1 LEAALRLFDEQGF
14 RDASMAALAEE
25 AGVGTGTIYRHF
37 ESKADLVDRLY
48 EKARATAH
56 QSIVDVALTETSS
69 GDPSSGR
76 DVSSGREG
84 TLRERL
90 WSVWRAVILNYV
102 EHPRLYRFILKYESS
117 AYLRAGGRAQVEDL
131 RDPFRRMY
139 EEGVEAGVFAPL
151 PRGVYASFFTGAASH
166 LVQRH
171 LQSEAVQDET
181 AQNEAVQGQ
190 ATQEG
195 SPGEDGPSGEGRPP
209 GGEVVLDEETIRRT
223 FEMLWAAYT
232 AGSETGGRETG
243 GSEATG
249 DSEGSD

>member
-1 LEAALRLFDEQGF
+1 
-14 RDASMAALAEE
+14 MAALAEE

-69 GDPSSGR
+69 EDPSSGR
-76 DVSSGREG
+76 DVSSGRER

-151 PRGVYASFFTGAASH
+151 PRGVYTSFFTGAASH

-171 LQSEAVQDET
+171 LQSEAVQNE
-181 AQNEAVQGQ
+181 AVQNEAVQGK

-195 SPGEDGPSGEGRPP
+195 SPDKDDPSGERRPP

-243 GSEATG
+243 GSGRAG
-249 DSEGSD
+249 DPEGDD